1 MASPI
6 SASQTA
12 RIVRLAA
19 RVRPEMWDAINP
31 HGPVFAA
38 GVAGVAGVRSL
49 DGGSAVALN
58 PQPLPPREQL
68 RIAVLQ
74 TVKGVAETAIGAHQG
89 GRDAREIL
97 QAVGDD
103 MCPTPPHVKIPWPKN
118 WPGPWPP
125 GEPFPIDLVGP
136 QYVTPAVQAVAGL
149 AFQGYADN
157 IADGKLSAVFG
168 ELADRLFG
176 AALHESGSDSG

>member
-38 GVAGVAGVRSL
+38 GVAGVRSL
-49 DGGSAVALN
+49 DRSSEVALN

-68 RIAVLQ
+68 RMAVLQ

-103 MCPTPPHVKIPWPKN
+103 MCPTPPHPKIPWPKN

-125 GEPFPIDLVGP
+125 GEPFPIDLVDP
-136 QYVTPAVQAVAGL
+136 QYATPAVQAVAGL
-149 AFQGYADN
+149 AFQGYADG
-157 IADGKLSAVFG
+157 IADEKLSAVFG

-176 AALHESGSDSG
+176 AALHNSGSDSA

>member
-1 MASPI
+1 MGSPV

-31 HGPVFAA
+31 HGPVFATA
-38 GVAGVAGVRSL
+38 VAAVRSPER
-49 DGGSAVALN
+49 SSEVALN

-68 RIAVLQ
+68 RLAVLQ

-97 QAVGDD
+97 QAVGEDW
-103 MCPTPPHVKIPWPKN
+103 CPPPPHPKIPWPKY

-125 GEPFPIDLVGP
+125 GEPYPIDLVDPG
-136 QYVTPAVQAVAGL
+136 YATAGVQAVAGL
-149 AFQGYADN
+149 AFQGYADG
-157 IADGKLSAVFG
+157 IADEKLSTFFG

-176 AALHESGSDSG
+176 AALAAPG